1 MSQPFFS
8 FQYQIY
14 PNRSDMVGIFV
25 YMDFFCYLC
34 NSKTK

>member
-25 YMDFFCYLC
+25 YMDFFLLPLQLE
-34 NSKTK
+34 N